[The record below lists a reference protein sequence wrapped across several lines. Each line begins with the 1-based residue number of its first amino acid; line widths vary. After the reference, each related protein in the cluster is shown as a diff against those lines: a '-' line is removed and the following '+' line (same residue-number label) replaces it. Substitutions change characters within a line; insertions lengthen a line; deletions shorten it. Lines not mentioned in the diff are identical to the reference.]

1 MTQLTSAAIVA
12 SAEFL
17 GKMQKMASDST
28 TIFKNLEITSIQ
40 QAQENSMK
48 MADEVQLAG
57 QLDAQ
62 ITTQQAIGS
71 GINAGA
77 MFCSVGAEAGFS
89 ARATRNSGI
98 EDLQTLSGLKQDQE
112 TEMDNLGGLDPSR
125 HQPPTMTEF
134 QEALVKSSG
143 LDADQKILSPEKKY
157 TLVQGGKLKEA
168 LNDDPNARELK
179 KIFNTLDSTQKESFL
194 EATNKLLEKRSENT
208 SSELNKISRHGD
220 LFRNFTQHSI
230 DAGRGAIQAG
240 SQNEKASVDKQQSL
254 FNNAQEQYNTTKQ
267 KQEAELQKTNDETR
281 SAAEALIN
289 QMNNFARG

>member
-62 ITTQQAIGS
+62 ITTQQAVGS

-77 MFCSVGAEAGFS
+77 MFFSVGAEACSS
-89 ARATRNSGI
+89 ALATRNSGTK
-98 EDLQTLSGLKQDQE
+98 DLQTLTELKQDREVELEQ
-112 TEMDNLGGLDPSR
+112 LGGGIPN
-125 HQPPTMTEF
+125 QPTMTEF

-168 LNDDPNARELK
+168 LNEDPNARQLK

-220 LFRNFTQHSI
+220 LFRNFTQHAI
-230 DAGRGAIQAG
+230 DAGRGAIQQG
-240 SQNEKASVDKQQSL
+240 TQNEKASVDKQQSL
-254 FNNAQEQYNTTKQ
+254 FNNAQDGYNTTRQ

-289 QMNNFARG
+289 QINNFARG